1 MTSLTT
7 VAFLFFVFHFGNRLG
22 DRRVSHCQIIAF
34 FEDSS
39 VFRNAVIQSSVFW
52 VCTVNYS
59 LSFVRCSRVLIG
71 FSCFAYS
78 KTFTAPSATLMTS
91 SESDLLATTGTLSGT
106 ACVWTGFTMS
116 HPKGTFPKVQSSR
129 TPAHKSYISGTTLL
143 GLQSAPETSRS
154 RILFVMCSAWRERPR
169 SETTCTHLRSEL
181 QERESE
187 KALRINLQ
195 LLQLSRHTLLY
206 LFNHTCLWT
215 INNFN
220 RAHKCSAPLD
230 PAIQR
235 TVTNLGAY
243 IYVRGLS
250 SSLGKKL

>member
-1 MTSLTT
+1 MICWPQLE
-7 VAFLFFVFHFGNRLG
+7 
-22 DRRVSHCQIIAF
+22 HCQVPPVCGLDLRCHTPK
-34 FEDSS
+34 EHSPKSS
-39 VFRNAVIQSSVFW
+39 RP
-52 VCTVNYS
+52 
-59 LSFVRCSRVLIG
+59 VRRLTNRTFQGQHFSG
-71 FSCFAYS
+71 FSR
-78 KTFTAPSATLMTS
+78 
-91 SESDLLATTGTLSGT
+91 LLRHLTVGFYLS
-106 ACVWTGFTMS
+106 CVRPGGRGREVR
-116 HPKGTFPKVQSSR
+116 P
-129 TPAHKSYISGTTLL
+129 PALTY
-143 GLQSAPETSRS
+143 
-154 RILFVMCSAWRERPR
+154 V
-169 SETTCTHLRSEL
+169 SEL

-235 TVTNLGAY
+235 TVTNPGAY